1 MPGGGGQWELAN
13 RAVRQGCAV
22 IVRPL
27 TPKALDA
34 AVHRVLDDP
43 SFAAASRRAADS
55 TAEVTADAVTVCQEA
70 VSR

>member
-1 MPGGGGQWELAN
+1 
-13 RAVRQGCAV
+13 
-22 IVRPL
+22 
-27 TPKALDA
+27 
-34 AVHRVLDDP
+34 VHRVLDDP